1 MLLLNQQSCS
11 SIRLTDS
18 FGWQSNEA
26 IDHQDVHELNRLLF
40 DAIQKSLQGT
50 KQSNLIRLCYEGS
63 TINYTQCKQC
73 QKIFKR
79 IVIIYFLNKIFFF
92 KILFVFRKIIKIYH

>member
-1 MLLLNQQSCS
+1 
-11 SIRLTDS
+11 TDS

-50 KQSNLIRLCYEGS
+50 KQSDLIRLCYEGS
-63 TINYTQCKQC
+63 TINYTQ
-73 QKIFKR
+73 
-79 IVIIYFLNKIFFF
+79 
-92 KILFVFRKIIKIYH
+92 